1 MGMLPFEQA
10 VDKRT
15 LRWLGHLQRMPDD
28 TLAKKLLYAWVPS
41 GTRARG
47 GQQKH
52 FRRRAQTLL
61 EDMAK
66 VLPDKFKLM
75 MCKEKPKPPAGV
87 RTRSYRPP
95 PPVETAWVATPAF
108 SKRWLKCSTWTE
120 LAKDKFLWNEAA
132 DTYLQMK
139 YNNS

>member
-1 MGMLPFEQA
+1 MFRGMCKA
-10 VDKRT
+10 
-15 LRWLGHLQRMPDD
+15 M
-28 TLAKKLLYAWVPS
+28 
-41 GTRARG
+41 
-47 GQQKH
+47 
-52 FRRRAQTLL
+52 LL

-75 MCKEKPKPPAGV
+75 MCKEKPPPLARM
-87 RTRSYRPP
+87 RTRNYIPP

-108 SKRWLKCSTWTE
+108 TNRWSECSTWTE
-120 LAKDKFLWNEAA
+120 LAKDKLLWNEAA